1 MSEGASPRP
10 WGQEHSIDLGAVEG
24 AVEGPV
30 SARVPDPSPPNRYP
44 YVHNIALAYA
54 AIAIALAA
62 AVVTVVKWSPL
73 HRPVAESAVL
83 SFLEAVRDGDVEGA
97 LAHTDQEDLTD
108 TAVTGAADSSG
119 SATHSPPSN
128 ATADAEDPDAPE
140 WDATRGE
147 YLAPEA
153 LDARWEILTV
163 AQVEYGKP
171 EGGNEAIA
179 EVYAEIE
186 AYDGTRIGHRYRVS
200 VDHGRAEI
208 IGAVPEVEAWGA
220 FDYLDMNGVRLDMDP
235 NVGFANIYLLPGLYE
250 FYPDLPPTV
259 ALEGSGTM
267 VVLGDTFLTLGSE
280 VPDEWMPAPYPE
292 VTQAGEDAINAAL
305 RAHFDACAG
314 DPAGEGCPFEFP
326 EDPDRELVP
335 APGASW
341 EVTVYPLVSAGQLWY
356 EFGFGYSLQT
366 AVPGEARVLAQ
377 ITEDGHER
385 TALVSCPI
393 WVDGLYSDLDAEGGA
408 RIHDPEDFA
417 ADGCRSVI
425 EVE

>member
-1 MSEGASPRP
+1 VSEGASPRP

-24 AVEGPV
+24 PV
-30 SARVPDPSPPNRYP
+30 STRIPDASPPPSRYP

-62 AVVTVVKWSPL
+62 AVVTAVKWSPL

-97 LAHTDQEDLTD
+97 LAHTDQEDITD
-108 TAVTGAADSSG
+108 TAVTGGAPGSSG
-119 SATHSPPSN
+119 HSPPSN
-128 ATADAEDPDAPE
+128 TTEDPDAPE

-163 AQVEYGKP
+163 AQVEYEEL

-200 VDHGRAEI
+200 VDQGRAEI
-208 IGAVPEVEAWGA
+208 VGAVPEVEAWGA
-220 FDYLDMNGVRLDMDP
+220 FDYLDMNGVRLEMDP
-235 NVGFANIYLLPGLYE
+235 DVGFANIFLLPGLYE
-250 FYPDLPPTV
+250 FYPELPPTV

-267 VVLGDTFLTLGSE
+267 LVLGDTFLMLGSE

-292 VTQAGEDAINAAL
+292 VTREGEDAINAAL

-314 DPAGEGCPFEFP
+314 DPSGEGCPFEFP
-326 EDPDRELVP
+326 QDPDRDLVP
-335 APGASW
+335 APGATW
-341 EVTVYPLVSAGQLWY
+341 EVTVYPLVSAEQLWY
-356 EFGFGYSLQT
+356 EFGLGYSLQT

-393 WVDGLYSDLDAEGGA
+393 WVDGLYSELDTEGGA
-408 RIHDPEDFA
+408 TINDEEYLAPDS
-417 ADGCRSVI
+417 CRSVI